1 MNLDAL
7 RAKLSYQTL
16 LLGSVVLLTS
26 GALAVASR
34 TTEADIQAAAARD
47 LQASL
52 AQVLPGQYDNDLLQD
67 TILIAAPD
75 GDTTVYRARRAGRV
89 EAVVFQTEARGYAGP
104 VVCIMGVTRE
114 GQLLGVRV
122 LKHTET
128 PGLGDKIEPAKSKWI
143 HAFEGK
149 SLADPATDKW
159 AVKKD
164 GGVFD
169 QFAGATITP
178 RAVVRAVRQGLELF
192 AKEKPRMLG
201 EEKEG
206 QADASRNRG
215 ERASTREGQAVVVK
229 PLARQQP
236 RSAGHA
242 RSAGTGMYMEVHE
255 DSENRTPHKRTPTFY
270 GLKPMKDRMRPDHA
284 RAVDL

>member
-7 RAKLSYQTL
+7 RAQLSYQTL

-34 TTEADIQAAAARD
+34 STDADIQAAAARD

-52 AQVLPGQYDNDLLQD
+52 AQVLPGQYENDLLKD
-67 TILIAAPD
+67 TVMIAAPD
-75 GDTTVYRARRAGRV
+75 GDVTVYRARRAGKV
-89 EAVVFQTEARGYAGP
+89 EAVVYQTVARGYAGP
-104 VVCIMGVTRE
+104 IVCIMGVTRE

-128 PGLGDKIEPAKSKWI
+128 PGLGDKIEPAKDHWI
-143 HAFEGK
+143 YEFEGK
-149 SLADPATDKW
+149 SLDAPVADKW

-178 RAVVRAVRQGLELF
+178 RAVVRAVKGGLELF
-192 AKEKPRMLG
+192 AREKSRMLG
-201 EEKEG
+201 ETKEG
-206 QADASRNRG
+206 QS
-215 ERASTREGQAVVVK
+215 
-229 PLARQQP
+229 
-236 RSAGHA
+236 
-242 RSAGTGMYMEVHE
+242 
-255 DSENRTPHKRTPTFY
+255 
-270 GLKPMKDRMRPDHA
+270 
-284 RAVDL
+284 